1 MSDNFLSD
9 LATEVKSNPNLGVE
23 TNVIPAGD
31 YQVIITKVETN
42 SYYDQCGR
50 KAEEITAFAI
60 NNPGVMPG
68 KRVDFTFEVIDGP
81 FKGKKKYESLTL
93 VPAGNQRSFPMS
105 TGGKYGPEEMIK
117 AAKESLAAIAL
128 RAGLAL
134 APGTTWTDFENRVL
148 DVHIIVDKKGY
159 NKFRWKVSSR
169 KSEGGE
175 VVSAP
180 TRPKTTAV
188 VTDDEIP
195 F

>member
-42 SYYDQCGR
+42 AYYDQCGR

-68 KRVDFTFEVIDGP
+68 KRVDFTFEIIDGP

-93 VPAGNQRSFPMS
+93 VPSGNQRSFP
-105 TGGKYGPEEMIK
+105 TANGGKYGPEEMIK
-117 AAKESLAAIAL
+117 TSKETLAAIAL
-128 RAGLAL
+128 RTGITLSAGS
-134 APGTTWTDFENRVL
+134 TWADFENRVL
-148 DVHIIVDKKGY
+148 DVSITIDKKGY
-159 NKFRWKVSSR
+159 NRFKWRVSSR
-169 KSEGGE
+169 KGDGGE